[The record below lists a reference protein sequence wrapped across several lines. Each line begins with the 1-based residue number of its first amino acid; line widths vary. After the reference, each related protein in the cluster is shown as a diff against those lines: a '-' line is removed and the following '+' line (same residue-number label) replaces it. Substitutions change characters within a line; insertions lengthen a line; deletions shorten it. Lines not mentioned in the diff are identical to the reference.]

1 MAKKKILV
9 FFGHTDRETFC
20 GALADSYE
28 KGARE
33 AGHEVKRIN
42 IGDLSFDPVLHKGYR
57 VIQALEPDLLKVQDE
72 IRWCDHLALFYPNW
86 WATMPAILKG
96 MFDRMWLPSFA
107 FNFNKNGFG
116 WKRLLKKKS
125 ARVIITMDS
134 SPFLSRVLFGDNC
147 NEIKKAI
154 LGFAGFCPVC
164 VKKVGAV
171 KNMSEARRESI
182 KKCVNRLGRIGK

>member
-1 MAKKKILV
+1 MTKKKVLV
-9 FFGHTDRETFC
+9 FLGHTDRNTFI

-28 KGARE
+28 KGAKE

-42 IGDLSFDPVLHKGYR
+42 ISELNFDPILYKGYK
-57 VIQALEPDLLKVQDE
+57 VIQQLEPDLKLVQE
-72 IRWCDHLALFYPNW
+72 SIKWCDHFVLLYPNW

-116 WKRLLKKKS
+116 WKKLLKGRS
-125 ARVIITMDS
+125 ARVVITMDT
-134 SPFLSRVLFGDNC
+134 PPLTSRILFGDNC

-154 LGFAGFCPVC
+154 LEFAGFSPVR
-164 VKKVGAV
+164 VNKIGAV
-171 KNMSEARRESI
+171 KNMNEAQRESA
-182 KKCVNRLGRIGK
+182 KNDVLNLGKDAS